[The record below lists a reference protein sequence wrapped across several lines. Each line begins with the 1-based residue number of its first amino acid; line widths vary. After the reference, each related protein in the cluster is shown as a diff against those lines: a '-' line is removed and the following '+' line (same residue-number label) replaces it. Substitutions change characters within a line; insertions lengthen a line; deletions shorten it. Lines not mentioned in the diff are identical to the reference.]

1 MTFDSP
7 LLDPTPLDRAHGVM
21 HDPLASGVI

>member
-7 LLDPTPLDRAHGVM
+7 LLDPTLLDRARGVM
-21 HDPLASGVI
+21 HDLLASGVI